1 MAPVKKA
8 KKDQNSINSKLA
20 LVVKSGRIVL
30 GYKETLKTL
39 RTGKAKLVLIAGNT
53 PPLRKSEL
61 EYYAMLS
68 KVPVHHFGGTNVS
81 SSRIEGSR
89 HCLAPCLL
97 LLPISKT
104 SSLLVNPAKKS
115 LRLWRVNKA
124 NLLPLFR
131 SRWEL
136 PSESS
141 SAAVP
146 WPSSM
151 PVTPISSATR
161 LLKWIESGLA
171 GNGVGEYGR
180 RKRKNASQN
189 SGSRLGIR
197 RYDTSG
203 LSKGHDFMTDHRHF
217 ESKRTRLLL
226 SHFTMPF
233 GVFGLR

>member
-81 SSRIEGSR
+81 CSRTEGSW
-89 HCLAPCLL
+89 HCFAPDLL

-115 LRLWRVNKA
+115 LRLWRIEMGTAVGK
-124 NLLPLFR
+124 LFR
-131 SRWEL
+131 CG
-136 PSESS
+136 
-141 SAAVP
+141 
-146 WPSSM
+146 
-151 PVTPISSATR
+151 T
-161 LLKWIESGLA
+161 LA
-171 GNGVGEYGR
+171 IIDAGD
-180 RKRKNASQN
+180 SD
-189 SGSRLGIR
+189 I
-197 RYDTSG
+197 
-203 LSKGHDFMTDHRHF
+203 LSDQ
-217 ESKRTRLLL
+217 
-226 SHFTMPF
+226 
-233 GVFGLR
+233 VA